1 MKMKMIRKLM
11 FFNFVVSVLF
21 FISTFVLVKPA
32 SAAAP
37 ADLQVGMALQ
47 RWGVSGTEPLNYGAN
62 VKVVPK
68 TTTNGINIPISSSPY
83 FGKHLDTNNNG
94 SPDSNDLTF
103 GMGPTVNNNILGGGT
118 YYSNTYNNLIWC
130 GNSAGVPDKQFQL
143 DVSVGY
149 ATANEQTISV
159 GGVNY
164 KGKWTGFWN
173 FEATGSLGEKSFFN
187 GKTVRVPAL
196 NPYKT
201 FVFFV
206 FVEDPP
212 PVLEGIKVTKF
223 NASDP
228 GNAGVAL
235 GNTSSAINQ
244 NYKLNPG
251 ESIYSNDGRFQMKMQ
266 TDGNLVVY
274 DRVRGNALWSIYG
287 LGATLSAGSGLWMQQ
302 DGNLVVYK
310 NNTASAANVVWSSGT
325 NGTGADYVVVAN
337 DGKILIRDNLGTPL
351 PTDPGVISGD
361 VTKKEYLLN
370 TQGMDPYPKTPS
382 AVNTAKVE
390 ILNSSGTVVSTGT
403 ANPYI
408 KDLATGTYS
417 VRVTVPEGWSLRSS
431 VFPHNANTCTDNTA
445 KTGTCTIPN
454 VVVANDVFTPVDL
467 VFWPV
472 GFTYGL
478 MNDVCND
485 FYTKSGFTF
494 PTNTGKVF
502 ANMKDKAW
510 GWAYDGTLP
519 GGENNGP
526 AKVRLTFD
534 DGYEVEVLANDNR
547 PDLPINTP
555 NSQVLVEVGAA
566 HGFEFSTP
574 DQYFDGKPHSVT
586 ASIIQTKGD
595 VETEILFGNVP
606 FNFTCPKYSFP
617 WLQTQNGD
625 VVANGK
631 IVGQKSG
638 NQYLG
643 SRSPSNTDKEAEF
656 LVISALGGDENN
668 SFFCSTFSY
677 LLTNTTATGQGSTCE
692 NGTGYKNINTYS
704 LGSDGKTNSTYN
716 DKLLQSVEEA
726 YKSTALDASC
736 RTTVSPDASNGIQI
750 PNYTNSCPDG
760 RVIKVSLPANAT
772 GTLFGFTAP
781 KGRTTIFIDGNVN
794 ISTGANILYNNVA
807 DASIQRLQDVPNL
820 AIVVNGN
827 LGINPPASVGTQT
840 INGLIYSSGK
850 INTCPS
856 TPALCASRLVVNGS
870 LIAKNGFNFNRTFA
884 NETSRLSAE
893 QINFTPQSMVYPPP
907 GINSRFFSDIDYNID
922 TNEYSPRF

>member
-1 MKMKMIRKLM
+1 MKKIKYLILLPS
-11 FFNFVVSVLF
+11 FILLF
-21 FISTFVLVKPA
+21 SIAYIYNAQKSY
-32 SAAAP
+32 AAAP
-37 ADLQVGMALQ
+37 APLQVGMALQ

-94 SPDSNDLTF
+94 SPDTNDFTF

-149 ATANEQTISV
+149 ATANEQTINV

-351 PTDPGVISGD
+351 PTDPSVSTGD

-382 AVNTAKVE
+382 IINAALVE
-390 ILNSSGTVVSTGT
+390 IINSAGNVVSSGN

-408 KDLATGTYS
+408 KDLPTGTYS
-417 VRVTVPEGWSLRSS
+417 VRVTVPNGWSLRSS
-431 VFPHNANTCTDNTA
+431 VFPHNSNTCTDNTA
-445 KTGTCTIPN
+445 KTGVCTIPN

-472 GFTYGL
+472 DFTYGL

-510 GWAYDGTLP
+510 GWAYDGSIP

-534 DGYEVEVLANDNR
+534 DGYEIDVTANDNR

-566 HGFEFSTP
+566 HGFEFSVP

-586 ASIIQTKGD
+586 ASIIQTKGEA
-595 VETEILFGNVP
+595 ETEILFGNVP
-606 FNFTCPKYSFP
+606 FNFTCPKYNFP

-625 VVANGK
+625 VVANGR

-643 SRSPSNTDKEAEF
+643 SRSPINADKEAEF

-677 LLTNTTATGQGSTCE
+677 LVTNITSTGQGSTCE
-692 NGTGYKNINTYS
+692 NGSGYTGLNTYS
-704 LGSDGKTNSTYN
+704 LGGDGKTGSAYN
-716 DKLLQSVEEA
+716 DRLIQSVEEA
-726 YKSTALDASC
+726 FKDTSLSSDC
-736 RTTVSPDASNGIQI
+736 KTTITVPASNEIQL
-750 PNYTNSCPDG
+750 PNLTNACPNG
-760 RVIKVSLPANAT
+760 RVIKATLPANAT

-781 KGRTTIFIDGNVN
+781 KGRTTLFIDGNVN
-794 ISTGANILYNNVA
+794 ISTSANILYNNVA
-807 DASIQRLQDVPNL
+807 DATIAKLQDVPNL

-827 LGINPPASVGTQT
+827 LGILSPGKNATQF
-840 INGLIYSSGK
+840 INGLVYSSGK
-850 INTCPS
+850 INTCPTG
-856 TPALCASRLVVNGS
+856 TPDTCYSRLVVNGS
-870 LIAKNGFNFNRTFA
+870 LIAKNGFNFNRTFT
-884 NETSRLSAE
+884 NETTRVPAE